1 MSMKPMKPLFLY
13 LIWINSLIAMAGSL
27 FFSEVLNFPPCSLC
41 WYQRIFMFPLIL
53 ILGVALITQDLQV
66 RKYILP
72 FILGGIFISL
82 YHNLIYYQIIPEII
96 TTCRSGVPCTE
107 KQIEIL
113 GFISIPL
120 LSFTNFAISFTLLGI
135 DYLLGVKNEK

>member
-1 MSMKPMKPLFLY
+1 MKPMKPLFLY

-53 ILGVALITQDLQV
+53 ILGVALITQDLKV